1 MSLFGDD
8 PFQEPWTGSPGD
20 PTDGGTDEGSNGEF
34 DADPIEG
41 DGGVIIIGGGDA
53 AVDTSYD
60 VVSVKTAIGASYI
73 SSQNGSMTVSNS
85 VSCLSRVQGFMA
97 SNTSSMKIDACAA
110 AATNYGMVAANGSS
124 QRIAHSTSAVCT
136 TTYYLDSTSTQ
147 RVHYSAAIF
156 PLRQGVYARGASSFI
171 SVEFEIMTKYYN
183 PSVVNLTPTLFQS
196 GGNAYIY
203 NSSTG
208 LSTKKTSAGFSGEFI
223 GVASIS
229 FVWVDKKNIVANTS
243 GVSLSNDTD
252 VSYRYV
258 PLPHS
263 LDYNNVVNSSGNP
276 QGGADFGN
284 LVPLIAHRTNY
295 FSVKPP
301 AGLIGPE
308 DGSGRGGLV
317 SGLLSDYTLFGVIY
331 GPTA

>member
-1 MSLFGDD
+1 MSLLGDD
-8 PFQEPWTGSPGD
+8 PFQESWTGSPGD
-20 PTDGGTDEGSNGEF
+20 PTDGGTDGGSNGEF
-34 DADPIEG
+34 DTDPIEG

-85 VSCLSRVQGFMA
+85 VSCLSRAQGFMA

-110 AATNYGMVAANGSS
+110 AATNYGMVAANGLS

-171 SVEFEIMTKYYN
+171 PVEFEMMTKYFN

-196 GGNAYIY
+196 GGNAFIN
-203 NSSTG
+203 NSSNK
-208 LSTKKTSAGFSGEFI
+208 LSEKATQAGFSGEYI
-223 GVASIS
+223 SVNPIS
-229 FVWVDKKNIVANTS
+229 FMWVDYKQVPEFINELGSDVDN
-243 GVSLSNDTD
+243 D

-258 PLPHS
+258 PLAHS
-263 LDYNNVVNSSGNP
+263 LDYNNVVSDSGTP
-276 QGGADFGN
+276 RTGTDFGN
-284 LVPLIAHRTNY
+284 LIPLIAHRSNY

-308 DGSGRGGLV
+308 DSSGDRGLV
-317 SGLLSDYTLFGVIY
+317 SSLISDFTLSQVIY
-331 GPTA
+331 GSIF

>member
-1 MSLFGDD
+1 MPD
-8 PFQEPWTGSPGD
+8 PDPWTNNPGN
-20 PTDGGTDEGSNGEF
+20 PTDGGTDQGSNGDF
-34 DADPIEG
+34 DVDPIEG

-53 AVDTSYD
+53 AVDASYD

-156 PLRQGVYARGASSFI
+156 PMRQGVYARGASSFI
-171 SVEFEIMTKYYN
+171 PVEFEMMTKYFN
-183 PSVVNLTPTLFQS
+183 PSVVSLTPTLFQS
-196 GGNAYIY
+196 GGNAFVN
-203 NSSTG
+203 NSSNK
-208 LSTKKTSAGFSGEFI
+208 LSEMETKAGFSGEY
-223 GVASIS
+223 VSVNPIS
-229 FVWVDKKNIVANTS
+229 FIWVDYKQVPEITNQQLGAAVDN
-243 GVSLSNDTD
+243 D

-258 PLPHS
+258 PLAHS
-263 LDYNNVVNSSGNP
+263 LDYNNVVNGEGTPHSGT
-276 QGGADFGN
+276 DFGN
-284 LVPLIAHRTNY
+284 LIPLIAHRSNY

-301 AGLIGPE
+301 LGLIVPE
-308 DGSGRGGLV
+308 DSSGDRGLV
-317 SGLLSDYTLFGVIY
+317 NSLISDFTLSQVIY
-331 GPTA
+331 GSIF